1 MHSNA
6 HPAPTQGRLPAWR
19 RLTALLLC
27 APLISASLPAM
38 AASDRLPNLGDNA
51 SDELSPVQERKL
63 GEEIMR
69 QARAEDAIFGDPEST
84 EYLNRFGEVLIRHA
98 PPNAQ
103 SFEFF
108 LVQDSDINA
117 FALPGGFIGVNTG
130 LIEATQTEG
139 ELASVMSHEM
149 GHVIQH
155 HIARGMD
162 HDKRTAL
169 MTFAAVIVGILAG
182 LKSKNASTPLAVI
195 AGAETYMVSSQ
206 AAFSRDAERE
216 ADRVGFKILRDS
228 GFDPAS
234 MTSFFGQIE
243 HVIGPYENG
252 LPDWARD
259 HPMTTE
265 RIADIQNRFGIDRT
279 PQRPDSA
286 EFQMIRARLRVLQD
300 ETVQGLS
307 DSKSAFMGQLHSKA
321 YPSEAAIHYGLSL
334 VLLRQHDSKE
344 AAKQIDLAEKALK
357 EPCELIASQRI
368 AIALADDNAQDAV
381 KLAKAAHAAFPQSRA
396 LIAHYA
402 EALQAAGQFDE
413 GIAFLHDQLA
423 LYASEA
429 LLYELLAKDYA
440 LKGEPMLEHK
450 AMAENYYLRGSL
462 SAAVEQLQIARRN
475 GNGDF
480 YELSQID
487 ARMRDLQAQ
496 LTQDKEDRKENGG
509 RSSFSFTASSQ
520 FGSISSDPDSE
531 TDRIQNGLRLSGYR

>member
-1 MHSNA
+1 MHPNCSLR
-6 HPAPTQGRLPAWR
+6 HAPPWR
-19 RLTALLLC
+19 RITAVALSAVLLLG
-27 APLISASLPAM
+27 SLPAM
-38 AASDRLPNLGDNA
+38 GASERLPNLGDNA
-51 SDELSPVQERKL
+51 SDELSPFQERKL

-69 QARAEDAIFGDPEST
+69 QAREEDAIFSDLEST
-84 EYLNRFGEVLIRHA
+84 EYLNRFGEILIRNA
-98 PPNAQ
+98 PANAQ
-103 SFEFF
+103 SFQFF
-108 LVQDSDINA
+108 LVQDTDINA

-155 HIARGMD
+155 HIARGME

-169 MTFAAVIVGILAG
+169 MAFAAMMVGILAG
-182 LKSKNASTPLAVI
+182 LKSKNPSTALAVI
-195 AGAETYMVSSQ
+195 AGSESYMITSQ

-216 ADRVGFKILRDS
+216 ADRVGFKILQDS
-228 GFDPAS
+228 GFDPGS
-234 MTSFFGQIE
+234 MTNFFGQIE
-243 HVIGPYENG
+243 HVMGPYETG
-252 LPDWARD
+252 VPEWARD
-259 HPMTTE
+259 HPMTSE
-265 RIADIQNRFGIDRT
+265 RIADIQNRFGIERT
-279 PQRPDSA
+279 PQRPDSP
-286 EFQMIRARLRVLQD
+286 EFQMVRARLRVLQD

-307 DSKSAFMGQLHSKA
+307 DTKSALLGQLHDKTYA
-321 YPSEAAIHYGLSL
+321 SEAAVHYGLSL
-334 VLLRQHDSKE
+334 VLLKQHRNKE
-344 AAKQIDLAEKALK
+344 AEQQIDQADKLLK
-357 EPCELIASQRI
+357 QPCELIASQRI
-368 AIALADDNAQDAV
+368 ALALANDDAPGAV
-381 KLAKAAHAAFPQSRA
+381 KLAKSAHSAFPQSRA

-402 EALQAAGQFDE
+402 EALQAAGEFDE

-440 LKGEPMLEHK
+440 SKSEPMLEHK

-462 SAAVEQLQIARRN
+462 SAAVEQLQIARRS

-496 LTQDKEDRKENGG
+496 LTQDKEEKKENGG
-509 RSSFSFTASSQ
+509 RSAFSFTASSA
-520 FGSISSDPDSE
+520 FGSISSDQDAE